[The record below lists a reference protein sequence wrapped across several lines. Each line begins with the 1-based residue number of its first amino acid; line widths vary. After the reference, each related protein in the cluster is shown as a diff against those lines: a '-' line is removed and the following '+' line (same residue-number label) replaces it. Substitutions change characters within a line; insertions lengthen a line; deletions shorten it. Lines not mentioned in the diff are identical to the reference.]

1 MYICLR
7 NDSIIII
14 MEILLKIF
22 NSHKGFA
29 RMQELRK
36 NGIQTRTISR
46 AVKEGLIEKVKPG
59 LYKLVEYPWDEH
71 SSFAD
76 ICNSNRKAVIC
87 LTSAAD
93 FHELTTFNPPYIT
106 VAVPH
111 NTPSFK
117 LEYPPIQVYFFP
129 QKYHESGIEVIETES
144 GTIRIYNKEKTIGD
158 LFRYINKI
166 GEDIAVESLKEYLKN
181 RKKRSIPKLLEY
193 AEICG
198 VKKKV
203 EPIVKAILS

>member
-1 MYICLR
+1 M
-7 NDSIIII
+7 DT
-14 MEILLKIF
+14 LLKIF
-22 NSHKGFA
+22 NTHKGFA

-36 NGIQTRTISR
+36 NGIQTRTISK
-46 AVKEGLIEKVKPG
+46 AVKEGLIEKIKPG
-59 LYKLVEYPWDEH
+59 LYKLVNYPWDEH

-76 ICNSNRKAVIC
+76 VCNSHKKAVLC

-93 FHELTTFNPPYIT
+93 YYELTTLNPSYIT

-129 QKYHESGIEVIETES
+129 QKYYESGIEVIETES

-181 RKKRSIPKLLEY
+181 KKERSIPRLLEY
-193 AEICG
+193 SEICG
-198 VKKKV
+198 VRKKV
-203 EPIVKAILS
+203 EPMIKAILS